1 MVVLAG
7 LQGYPMYYVEYQ
19 GSRVWTWLCGLWQL
33 LGLRHG
39 RWDPAF
45 AWKEDCYN
53 SESYMHAASSSNES
67 RLLLD
72 SGRIEESPFATLML
86 LFFLSWVSTCDLKFW
101 CSIGVSS
108 QPPRVGWWSAAA
120 ALISASASG
129 RRRCIRTAIQYY
141 HFRFSVLV
149 PSFSPGVYI
158 LVLLSCR
165 MPLAAAIPWLYNT
178 PSWPR
183 SIYMVLDTRERD
195 REMEGRSGTLSDE
208 ISQLGLG
215 GLAWPGFDH
224 VVPSCH
230 VRTAPLLI
238 DNPSNHVVM
247 NAKQMKNQN

>member
-1 MVVLAG
+1 MDALLVAVVKIVLLPVWYVSCLHTVHIMLITIIMWWWLFWLVYRDILCTMLNIRVPEFGLDYVGSDNCLAWG
-7 LQGYPMYYVEYQ
+7 MGD
-19 GSRVWTWLCGLWQL
+19 
-33 LGLRHG
+33 G

-120 ALISASASG
+120 AAALISASASASG

-141 HFRFSVLV
+141 HFRFAVLV

-195 REMEGRSGTLSDE
+195 KEGWR
-208 ISQLGLG
+208 G
-215 GLAWPGFDH
+215 GQELY
-224 VVPSCH
+224 
-230 VRTAPLLI
+230 
-238 DNPSNHVVM
+238 
-247 NAKQMKNQN
+247 QMR